1 MAASLLRVAHTV
13 LSRRVPLARKYL
25 STTTTFVSTPIFYV
39 NAEPHI
45 GHLYTAVLTDAYARW
60 SRLRGSKTLFSTGTD
75 EHGLKVQEAAEKAG
89 LPPGVFCDD
98 VSKKFKST
106 FDNFDITYD
115 DYVRTTEPRHHA
127 AVKKLWDKL
136 WEQGHIYLGKHEGWY
151 CTSDEAFLT
160 DTQVETKVCAATG
173 KEERISVESGHPVV
187 WLSEEN
193 FKFRLSAFQ
202 KPLLDWL
209 DGSGGEALPV
219 VYPESRRNEVREF
232 VSGGLHDLSIS
243 RKREDVKWA
252 IPVPESTSEEESE
265 HSIYVWLDALT
276 NYLTVTGYGQEG
288 LSDDPQPS
296 YWPATC
302 HVVGKDILRFHAVY
316 WPAFLMAAGLKLP
329 ERIVAHGHWTVDRI
343 KMSKSLGN
351 VVKPEYLKDKYG
363 VDPVRYFLLRDG
375 GLGADGDFN
384 ECHLEMRRDSE
395 LADTLGNLFTRATGK
410 KILPTMA
417 LPPCCGLAELR
428 EQDISL
434 RESLANLENDVPEM
448 YQRMEFGRALRAV
461 MDVLRQ
467 TNRYFASEEPWNLRK
482 LGKGDGTAAEEASA
496 RADTVLYHTLESI
509 RICAIYL
516 QPVVPTA
523 AAKLLDFMNASDEE
537 RMVTPGRD
545 NLTVSRQDGIP
556 LGTSDGGK
564 NTGKLSFILFDK
576 TTP

>member
-1 MAASLLRVAHTV
+1 M
-13 LSRRVPLARKYL
+13 
-25 STTTTFVSTPIFYV
+25 
-39 NAEPHI
+39 
-45 GHLYTAVLTDAYARW
+45 
-60 SRLRGSKTLFSTGTD
+60 
-75 EHGLKVQEAAEKAG
+75 
-89 LPPGVFCDD
+89 
-98 VSKKFKST
+98 
-106 FDNFDITYD
+106 
-115 DYVRTTEPRHHA
+115 
-127 AVKKLWDKL
+127 
-136 WEQGHIYLGKHEGWY
+136 
-151 CTSDEAFLT
+151 
-160 DTQVETKVCAATG
+160 
-173 KEERISVESGHPVV
+173 
-187 WLSEEN
+187 
-193 FKFRLSAFQ
+193 
-202 KPLLDWL
+202 
-209 DGSGGEALPV
+209 
-219 VYPESRRNEVREF
+219 
-232 VSGGLHDLSIS
+232 
-243 RKREDVKWA
+243 
-252 IPVPESTSEEESE
+252 ESE

-384 ECHLEMRRDSE
+384 EGHLEMRRDSE